1 MKKFLL
7 FLIVLSNVSIA
18 QTIQDARRLNDNE
31 QFDAATEIFKKLII
45 KEPANGN
52 LYYALGGN
60 YLDAGLQDSALI
72 MFNQGSKVD
81 PANVINMIGTA
92 KVKLSQG
99 LMNEAK
105 PIIDIALQKSA
116 NKNPLLLLA
125 AGEAYSQYK
134 IKDLMSAQAYID
146 NAIKISPKDPDL
158 YNALGD
164 VYSELNNGTNAVT
177 NYNKALSID
186 KNYVKALLHRGQLYK
201 RSTNYDG
208 AIVEFQNALA
218 IDVNFAPANRELGE
232 VYYLQRK
239 LEKAKE
245 NYRKYLELSKN
256 NNSARLRYASFLF
269 FSKNYQ
275 ESSVELS
282 QINPFDSNNIGL
294 IRLSAYINYEMGDS
308 VKAKQLIDNLWQL
321 TSDTLKRIN
330 LDYEYYGKIL
340 IKTGNDSLGGLY
352 IWQSYQLDPSKTEI
366 LSELAGMYVKNKRN
380 AEAAIVYEEKIK
392 NGKNVTTLDYF
403 YLGKCYYYMKENS
416 KADSAFSKVIEIQP
430 NYAYGYFWRGR
441 VNAQIDSVGK
451 QGLAKPFF
459 EKFIEVAIA
468 DSVNASKYKKSDLVE
483 ANGNV
488 ALAYYQQKNYDA
500 ATAFCK
506 KVLEF
511 DAENANAK
519 TILSNIKLIKEG
531 KNK

>member
-7 FLIVLSNVSIA
+7 FLLVISNAAIA
-18 QTIQDARRLNDNE
+18 QTMQDAQRLNDNE
-31 QFDAATEIFKKLII
+31 QFDAATEIFKKLIS

-52 LYYALGGN
+52 LYFALGGN
-60 YLDAGLQDSALI
+60 YLDAGLQDSALMI
-72 MFNQGSKVD
+72 FNQGSKVD
-81 PANVINMIGTA
+81 PLNVINMIGTA
-92 KVKLSQG
+92 KVKLSLG
-99 LMNEAK
+99 LMNDAK
-105 PIIDIALQKSA
+105 TLIDAALQKSA
-116 NKNPLLLLA
+116 NKNAFVLAA

-134 IKDLMSAQAYID
+134 VKDLMSAQVYLD
-146 NAIKISPKDPDL
+146 NAIKLAPKNPDF

-164 VYSELNNGTNAVT
+164 VYSELNNGTAAVA

-218 IDVNFAPANRELGE
+218 IDLNFAPAYRELGE

-245 NYRKYLELSKN
+245 NYKKYLELSKN

-269 FSKNYQ
+269 YSKNYQ
-275 ESSVELS
+275 ESSAELS
-282 QINPFDSNNIGL
+282 QITPFDSTNLGL
-294 IRLSAYINYEMGDS
+294 MRLSAYINCEIGDTAN
-308 VKAKQLIDNLWQL
+308 AKLMINKLWQL
-321 TSDTLKRIN
+321 TNDTLKRIN

-340 IKTGNDSLGGLY
+340 VKTGNDSLGGLY
-352 IWQSYQLDPSKTEI
+352 IWQAYQLDPTKTEI
-366 LSELAGMYVKNKRN
+366 LNDLAVMYMKNKRN
-380 AEAAIVYEEKIK
+380 AEAAAVYEEKIRI
-392 NGKNVTTLDYF
+392 GKNVTTVDYF
-403 YLGKCYYYMKENS
+403 NLGKCYYYMKDNA
-416 KADSAFSKVIEIQP
+416 KADSSFSKVIELQP

-441 VNAQIDSVGK
+441 VNSQLDTDGK

-459 EKFIEVAIA
+459 EKFIEVANA
-468 DSVNASKYKKSDLVE
+468 DSASASKYKKADFVE
-483 ANGNV
+483 AYGNS
-488 ALAYYQQKNYDA
+488 ALAYYQQKDYDA
-500 ATAFCK
+500 ASKLCK
-506 KVLEF
+506 KVLEI
-511 DAENANAK
+511 DPENVNAK